1 MFVCLFVF
9 CFFCISNLLQTWSET
24 KDAVFGER
32 KKVHD
37 ASSSEM
43 AFDVTQMH
51 VLTSSAVSVDNSNM
65 YLDIGA
71 ISMVSA
77 FQ

>member
-1 MFVCLFVF
+1 M
-9 CFFCISNLLQTWSET
+9 
-24 KDAVFGER
+24 FGER